1 MFTFQRKIVRHTKK
15 WVSMVPTKEEK
26 QSMGTIPEEAK
37 MLELLSTIP
46 LAIMFNRL

>member
-1 MFTFQRKIVRHTKK
+1 
-15 WVSMVPTKEEK
+15 MVPTKEEK
-26 QSMGTIPEEAK
+26 QSTGTIPEEAK